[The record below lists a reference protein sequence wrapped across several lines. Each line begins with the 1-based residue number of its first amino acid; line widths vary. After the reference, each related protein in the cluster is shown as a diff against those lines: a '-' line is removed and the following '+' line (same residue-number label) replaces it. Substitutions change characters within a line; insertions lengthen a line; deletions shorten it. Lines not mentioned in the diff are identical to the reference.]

1 MKIYTKTGD
10 KGFTSLYT
18 GERVEKNSVRVQ
30 VYGAIDEADS
40 ALGIAR
46 AFVEVDAVREKIFA
60 VQKLLPKL
68 MADFA
73 SLNREPTITFDDV
86 KNLETEMD
94 ALENSLP
101 PLKEFLIPGKTK
113 GGKSSRGGQNFSKP
127 PVGFLFPAHA
137 QGRLERL
144 KIFCTLNQSDNLLN
158 RRGNIFC
165 GDIFFHGVG

>member
-10 KGFTSLYT
+10 KGLTSLYT
-18 GERVEKNSVRVQ
+18 GERVEKNSLRVQ

-46 AFVEVDAVREKIFA
+46 AFVEVEDVREKIFA

-73 SLNREPTITFDDV
+73 SLNREPTINSADV
-86 KNLETEMD
+86 KFLEEEMD

-101 PLKEFLIPGKTK
+101 PLREFLIPGNSK
-113 GGKSSRGGQNFSKP
+113 GGA
-127 PVGFLFPAHA
+127 FLDLARTITRRA
-137 QGRLERL
+137 ERL
-144 KIFCTLNQSDNLLN
+144 ACELSKSEEVHEVDKIFLN
-158 RRGNIFC
+158 RLSDYCFLLMKCEDLGN
-165 GDIFFHGVG
+165 